1 MSKHAQVQLFSLENT
16 SGLKVQLGD
25 FGAAIVTVEMADS
38 RGDIDVVNLGFSDP
52 SQYLANPRYFGA
64 TMGRCCGR
72 IANAQFDIDGKTFS
86 VSQNHGKHHIHGGN
100 PGFSHTFWLAEPSGK
115 AIRFQHSSPSG
126 DQGYPGKLDV
136 MVTYSITDENE
147 LICDY
152 QATTDQA
159 TPINLTNHSYW
170 NLSGMRGKNPA
181 HQCVLD
187 HHIQLNARHYLEMDP
202 AMIPTGRLLQTAQS
216 PFDFSLPQLLD
227 NQMQKLGSGFDHCF
241 VIDKPESG
249 LALAGIVTHPESGRV
264 LTVRTTQPAFQFY
277 TANILDGSRS
287 CGDYPAHSGLCLET
301 QHFPDSP
308 HHPNFPTTLLRPGE
322 TFHQTTIFGFST
334 L

>member
-1 MSKHAQVQLFSLENT
+1 MEAHPPIQLFSLENT
-16 SGLKVQLGD
+16 SGLKVTFTD
-25 FGAAIVTVEMADS
+25 VGAGIVSVEMSDS
-38 RGDIDVVNLGFSDP
+38 RGDIDVVNLGFNNP
-52 SQYLANPRYFGA
+52 NQYLTNPRYFGA

-72 IANAQFDIDGKTFS
+72 IANAQFDIDGETFS

-100 PGFSHTFWLAEPSGK
+100 PGFSHAFWLARPNGK

-136 MVTYSITDENE
+136 IVAYSITDENE

-170 NLSGMRGKNPA
+170 NLSGTRGKSPA
-181 HQCVLD
+181 NQCVLD
-187 HHIQLNARHYLEMDP
+187 HHIQLNARHYLEMD
-202 AMIPTGRLLQTAQS
+202 AEMIPTGQLLPTAQS
-216 PFDFSLPQLLD
+216 PFDFSAAQRLD
-227 NQMQKLGSGFDHCF
+227 NKMKQLGSGFDHCF
-241 VIDKPESG
+241 VIDKPGPG
-249 LALAGIVTHPESGRV
+249 LALAGTVTHPKSGRI
-264 LTVRTTQPAFQFY
+264 LTIRTTQPAFQFY
-277 TANILDGSRS
+277 TANFLDGSRS
-287 CGDYPAHSGLCLET
+287 CGGYPAHSGLCLET

-308 HHPNFPTTLLRPGE
+308 HHPNFPTTILHPGE
-322 TFHQTTIFGFST
+322 TFHQTTIFEFST